1 MDGLKK
7 GAQILVEGLMRE
19 GVEVVFGIP
28 GGAVLP
34 IFDVLY
40 DSPINFYLTKHEQGA
55 AHMADGY
62 ARATGR
68 VGVCIATS
76 GPGATNLTTGIATAY
91 MDSSP
96 IVAIT
101 GQVATSLIGNDAF
114 QEADTTGITRPIT
127 KHNYL
132 VKDVRDLPEVIKEAF
147 YIAST
152 GRKGPVLIDI
162 PVDVSR
168 SMADLEFPDK
178 VEIRG
183 YKPPY
188 KGHHLQIRRAV
199 DAIEEAE
206 KPVIIAGG
214 GVISANASD
223 ELRELVRI
231 TGIPVAMTLMGL
243 GSFPL
248 TDPLSLGML
257 GMHGTVYANY
267 AVTEADLIIG
277 MGVRFDDRA
286 TGRVDKFAPHAR
298 IIHIDIDTATINR
311 TVFADIPIVGDLKAV
326 LKEIIKYVK
335 PKDLRDWHERIRE
348 WKEEYPLSYSREGGI
363 KPQYIIETLY
373 ELTKGDAIIATG
385 VGQHQMWV
393 AQFYKFTKPR
403 TLISSGGLG
412 TMGFGLPAGI
422 GAKVGVPDMPVIV
435 IDGDGSFQMTMTEL
449 GTVAGHGIPVKVMI
463 INNSYLGM
471 VRQWQQLFYNRR
483 YSASKLRGTPDFL
496 KIAEAYGIKGLR
508 VSRWEEV
515 KPAIERAL
523 YEEGP
528 FLIDFIVEPEE
539 NVFPMVPAGSALSEV
554 MTKWEA
560 VNLA

>member
-1 MDGLKK
+1 MKK
-7 GAQILVEGLMRE
+7 GAQILVEGLIRE
-19 GVEVVFGIP
+19 GVDVIFGVP

-40 DSPINFYLTKHEQGA
+40 DSPIKFYLSKHEQGA

-62 ARATGR
+62 ARATGN

-132 VKDVRDLPEVIKEAF
+132 VKDVRDLPEIIKEAF

-152 GRKGPVLIDI
+152 GRKGPVLIDV

-168 SMADLEFPDK
+168 SIADVDFPDK

-183 YKPPY
+183 YRPPY
-188 KGHHLQIRRAV
+188 KGHYLQIKKALE
-199 DAIEEAE
+199 AIEESE

-214 GVISANASD
+214 GIIAANASE
-223 ELRELVRI
+223 ELREFAKR

-286 TGRVDKFAPHAR
+286 TGKVDKFAPHAR
-298 IIHIDIDTATINR
+298 IIHIDIDTSTINR
-311 TVFADIPIVGDLKAV
+311 TIFADIPIVGDIKAV
-326 LKEIIKYVK
+326 LRDMLEHLR
-335 PKDLRDWHERIRE
+335 PKDLRKWHERIGE
-348 WKEEYPLSYSREGGI
+348 WKEEHPLSYSKGDKI
-363 KPQYIIETLY
+363 KPQYVVETLY

-422 GAKVGVPDMPVIV
+422 GAKVGVPDLPVIV
-435 IDGDGSFQMTMTEL
+435 VDGDGSFQMTMTEL
-449 GTVAGHGIPVKVMI
+449 GTAVGHGIPVKVMI

-471 VRQWQQLFYNRR
+471 VRQWQQFFYNRR
-483 YSASKLRGTPDFL
+483 YSASKLLGTPDFV
-496 KIAEAYGIKGLR
+496 KIAEAYRIPALR
-508 VSRWEEV
+508 VSKWDDVR
-515 KPAIERAL
+515 PAIEKAL
-523 YEEGP
+523 RTDGP
-528 FLIDFIVEPEE
+528 FLIDFVVEPEE
-539 NVFPMVPAGSALSEV
+539 NVFPMVPAGSALRDV
-554 MTKWEA
+554 ITRWEPES
-560 VNLA
+560 LA